1 MVTEPFSLVKNK
13 KSVPM
18 QKITIHDFKS
28 AKPRVLPL
36 TMVIATT
43 ILGIGGITAYNRGPF
58 SQPEVQPTPEAS
70 IPEIKTVTALG
81 RLEPSGEIIQVSV
94 SSSAEG
100 NRIEELLVRE
110 GEAISKGQ
118 VIAVLDSRDRTEA
131 ALRQA
136 EAKVIVAQ
144 ANLARVKAGA
154 QTGEI
159 EAQQATI
166 ARLEAERSNN
176 IAAQNAMV
184 SRMEAELRN
193 AQIEYQRYQ
202 QLHNQG
208 AISASERDNKLL
220 ILETAK
226 EQLAEAKANLSRIY
240 TAQQKQITEAQ
251 ATLNKIA
258 EVRPVDVEVAAAEV
272 REAQAAAATAKA
284 DRDRAYIKSPQAGTI
299 TKILTRPG
307 EVVSS
312 EEGIVRIGQINQMYA
327 IAEVYESD
335 ISKVQ
340 LGQKATVTSSAIP
353 AELTG
358 TIKHIGLE
366 IERQQVVNTDP
377 TANIDAKIVEV
388 EVMLDKESSQKV
400 AGLTNLL
407 VNVRIDI
414 SGEVGAQ
421 GLRPSSK

>member
-1 MVTEPFSLVKNK
+1 
-13 KSVPM
+13 M

-28 AKPRVLPL
+28 GKLRVLPL

-43 ILGIGGITAYNRGPF
+43 IIGIGGIIAYSPKQF
-58 SQPEVQPTPEAS
+58 SPSEVEQTPEAS

-100 NRIEELLVRE
+100 NKIEELLVRE
-110 GEAISKGQ
+110 GEAVNRGQ
-118 VIAVLDSRDRTEA
+118 VIAVLDSRDRAEA

-136 EAKVIVAQ
+136 EARVIVAQ

-159 EAQQATI
+159 EAQRATI

-202 QLHNQG
+202 QLHSQG
-208 AISASERDNKLL
+208 AISASEKDNKLL

-240 TAQQKQITEAQ
+240 TAQQKQIIEAK
-251 ATLNKIA
+251 ATLDKIA
-258 EVRPVDVEVAAAEV
+258 EVRPVDVEVATAEV
-272 REAQAAAATAKA
+272 REAQTAVATAQA
-284 DRDRAYIKSPQAGTI
+284 DLDRAYIKSPQAGTI

-335 ISKVQ
+335 IGKVK
-340 LGQKATVTSSAIP
+340 LGQKATVTSSAIST
-353 AELTG
+353 ELTG
-358 TIKHIGLE
+358 TVEHIGLE

-377 TANIDAKIVEV
+377 TANIDAKVVEV

-421 GLRPSSK
+421 GLRPSSE